1 MDPWGGVTPQISA
14 TSGLLNNMLFVCGTK
29 LMYSNIV
36 DIKVFKNKKREKH
49 THIFLIC
56 FPKIN
61 SNDNIA
67 QKKKKKKLW

>member
-1 MDPWGGVTPQISA
+1 
-14 TSGLLNNMLFVCGTK
+14 
-29 LMYSNIV
+29 MYSNIV